1 MYIYKF
7 QAEAFITLATALD
20 QAGHHRQAQSI
31 WQDAERVT
39 ASINHTA
46 HDQAQA
52 LYWRHDQAL
61 AWRHL
66 AKAFA
71 KAHHWQ
77 EAERVLSSIAEWY
90 WRERTSRSLAKAF
103 AKAHLWQEAE
113 RITTSIPDDS
123 YRMVAFRS
131 LARDLAK
138 AHQWQ
143 DAERIAVSI
152 TDASHQ
158 TIAFHH
164 IAQCLAK
171 AGDQVQAQ
179 NMQQAADK
187 ASASINLT
195 SFSRGVGLEVFRD
208 LVTALTQAHQW
219 NKAERIASSFDH
231 GSYRALALQ
240 KVAIAATKAGRHSQA
255 QSLWREAEK
264 ITLSLENT
272 FRIYGVSSLR
282 DSSLYHLAT
291 DLIQARQWQEAERIV
306 ASIEYDAYQAMAF
319 HNLATNLAQAHQWQE
334 AKRVVSRISDAS
346 RRHCG
351 A

>member
-31 WQDAERVT
+31 WQEAERVT

-52 LYWRHDQAL
+52 LYWRHEQAL

-71 KAHHWQ
+71 
-77 EAERVLSSIAEWY
+77 I
-90 WRERTSRSLAKAF
+90 
-103 AKAHLWQEAE
+103 AHLWQEAE

-195 SFSRGVGLEVFRD
+195 SFSRGVGLEVFHD

-219 NKAERIASSFDH
+219 NKAERIASSLDH
-231 GSYRALALQ
+231 GSYRAEALQ
-240 KVAIAATKAGRHSQA
+240 MVAIAATKAGRHSQA

-272 FRIYGVSSLR
+272 FRIYG
-282 DSSLYHLAT
+282 
-291 DLIQARQWQEAERIV
+291 
-306 ASIEYDAYQAMAF
+306 
-319 HNLATNLAQAHQWQE
+319 
-334 AKRVVSRISDAS
+334 
-346 RRHCG
+346 
-351 A
+351 